1 MDILF
6 SITYEDV
13 AEYKG
18 ITVEQVILDI
28 KNGVVDPDSL
38 SSFMSYCLK
47 EKWDKVARIK
57 S

>member
-1 MDILF
+1 MEILF
-6 SITYEDV
+6 SIPYEEV

-38 SSFMSYCLK
+38 YSFMSYCLR
-47 EKWDKVARIK
+47 EK
-57 S
+57 